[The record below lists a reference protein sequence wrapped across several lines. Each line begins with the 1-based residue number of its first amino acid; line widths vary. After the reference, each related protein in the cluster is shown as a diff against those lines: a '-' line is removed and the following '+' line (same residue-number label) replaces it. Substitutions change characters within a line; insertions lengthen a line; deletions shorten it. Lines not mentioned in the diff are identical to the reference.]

1 MQVASLLLMAALAAA
16 LPGQAPRLVDGVEAP
31 LAYLCLEAMPPAAA
45 ATGGAAAKR
54 EAGPVQRLL
63 ADPSLDALFRSPA
76 TSPSSTATATALAL
90 VRGVLARSSGELELV
105 LTGILPQ
112 AGQPLL
118 VLRARLQSDEAERLQ
133 TLLASGELA
142 APDRRIG
149 ERQTYRLRGAEGAAA
164 GPGEHVELALV
175 GNDLLVGND
184 GSSLA
189 ELLTPV
195 PAVTSA
201 TPQRAVLSADPRF
214 RALRRELPAPAGS
227 LWIYTDW
234 QRLGTRVPADLDGL
248 AGALLGSSGLGGART
263 VLASV
268 SSAQSGFSATV
279 LLEFDAARK
288 AGRFDN
294 DCGIDGWLAAV
305 RPVPARQLLAE
316 LPGGGIGGLVLSV
329 DLAAV
334 AGSSRDGVHL
344 LHDIEGA
351 FEHYGLDFRR
361 NVLDRLGERGTVQLQ
376 VGQSGQA
383 AGGMASIYS
392 LRAKSRKAA
401 ADLFADLRRVGEAE
415 GFAQLLPGK
424 DSKDRR
430 GIDVLQLRSRHGGPG
445 GEASVAVA
453 VVDDAVMLAPDA
465 AELVAFVDELR
476 RSPKARGKR
485 DQAVVSAVQSIG
497 GENVAGLFDVD
508 LQPWFEQLAGLFAGA
523 GAQLD
528 LSQLPK
534 RHIGYLELQRDG
546 GAAAAG
552 AESTGSVVRVRV
564 LSSR

>member
-1 MQVASLLLMAALAAA
+1 
-16 LPGQAPRLVDGVEAP
+16 
-31 LAYLCLEAMPPAAA
+31 
-45 ATGGAAAKR
+45 
-54 EAGPVQRLL
+54 VQRLL
-63 ADPSLDALFRSPA
+63 ADPSLDALFRAPA
-76 TSPSSTATATALAL
+76 SSSSSTATATALAL

-201 TPQRAVLSADPRF
+201 TPKRAVLSADARF

-234 QRLGTRVPADLDGL
+234 QRLGTRVPTELDGL

-279 LLEFDAARK
+279 LLEFDAARA
-288 AGRFDN
+288 AGPRFDN

-334 AGSSRDGVHL
+334 AGSSHDGVHL

-376 VGQSGQA
+376 VGQ
-383 AGGMASIYS
+383 AGRATDAVGMASIYS
-392 LRAKSRKAA
+392 LRAKSRKEA

-430 GIDVLQLRSRHGGPG
+430 GIDVLQLRSRHGG
-445 GEASVAVA
+445 EAMVAVA

-465 AELVAFVDELR
+465 GELVAFVDELR
-476 RSPKARGKR
+476 KAPKARGKR

-508 LQPWFEQLAGLFAGA
+508 LQPWFERLVGMFAGA

-552 AESTGSVVRVRV
+552 GDGTGSVVRVRV